1 MTGTGELSPAQ
12 VALVRASYA
21 EVKRLDQNYS
31 SLFYHRLL
39 EQHPFTR
46 ALFPDDLARQ
56 ICVFRL
62 TIDALIEQ
70 LDEPGA
76 WQAGLSEL
84 GRRHVNYGVLPKHY
98 GYVGSVLIDTLAEML
113 GERFDAATR
122 IAWETLY
129 DRVTQAMLSPKFEDG

>member
-1 MTGTGELSPAQ
+1 MTASVDLSPAQ
-12 VALVRASYA
+12 VALIRASYA
-21 EVKRLDQNYS
+21 EVRQLDRNYS

-39 EQHPFTR
+39 ERHPFTR

-56 ICVFRL
+56 ISVFRL
-62 TIDALIEQ
+62 TIDALIEH

-76 WQAGLSEL
+76 WQPGLSEL
-84 GRRHVNYGVLPKHY
+84 GRRHVSYGVLPKHY

-129 DRVTQAMLSPKFEDG
+129 DRVTQAMLGPKIEDG